1 MNTPKNAIIINGTV
15 YQAKRM
21 LYIGLGT
28 GPCDKCDLRRKC
40 EAKNSNP
47 CDVFNT
53 ERGNRLAYFKKI
65 KQ

>member
-1 MNTPKNAIIINGTV
+1 MKNALIINGTV

-47 CDVFNT
+47 CDVFNAKG
-53 ERGNRLAYFKKI
+53 GNRLAYFKKI
-65 KQ
+65 KK